1 MSKLH
6 YKNNEVINYQSIE
19 NLLSNDIYI
28 KYLSK
33 NKNICFWV

>member
-19 NLLSNDIYI
+19 NLLSNDIYQI
-28 KYLSK
+28 F
-33 NKNICFWV
+33 I